1 MCGTNDQTVQAPGN
15 VVIDGVASGESP
27 GGTGSCALHINKLA
41 RQASEF
47 ALHSVLIWDVGL
59 TKVEMKLVT
68 DQLTAQ
74 LKGPVVQDWEGVV
87 SSERLQSFLAANPP
101 ASAYFGKDYNA
112 DQGRLRDRSGNHRHA
127 VVSGNGAEVAS
138 AEGDGALR
146 EISFLRGETSTV
158 VQFPPRSIPST
169 FTICSVTRWTSLLA
183 AKQQRILSC
192 YKAGALNWL
201 HGHSANGG
209 RGGPGA
215 TYYGN
220 GWKTPYV
227 ARGPSSDW
235 VVLCGTNSQEVP
247 RPSNVVWGAGTEIA
261 DADGGLG
268 GCALHINDFSQQRS
282 DFALHSVLIW
292 DGGLASNQMK
302 LVAVELTEHIRGPVV
317 PDLSR
322 SAPPPPH
329 LPSY

>member
-138 AEGDGALR
+138 AEGDGGTQRNIFSAWGDEHCSAVPPPAASRRPSPSARSRAGLR
-146 EISFLRGETSTV
+146 CSLQSSSAFCRATRPARSIGFTDIRRTADAGVLVQRTMETAGRRRTWLAGPPQIGSCCAEPTLRRCHARATSCGAPVPRSRTPTADSAGARCTSTT
-158 VQFPPRSIPST
+158 FRSSGRT
-169 FTICSVTRWTSLLA
+169 SRCTRCSSGTGDWRPTR
-183 AKQQRILSC
+183 
-192 YKAGALNWL
+192 
-201 HGHSANGG
+201 
-209 RGGPGA
+209 
-215 TYYGN
+215 
-220 GWKTPYV
+220 
-227 ARGPSSDW
+227 
-235 VVLCGTNSQEVP
+235 
-247 RPSNVVWGAGTEIA
+247 
-261 DADGGLG
+261 
-268 GCALHINDFSQQRS
+268 
-282 DFALHSVLIW
+282 
-292 DGGLASNQMK
+292 
-302 LVAVELTEHIRGPVV
+302 
-317 PDLSR
+317 
-322 SAPPPPH
+322 
-329 LPSY
+329 